1 MRHYE
6 LVVVLSPMISPDEA
20 GQAWER
26 IKGFITNREAEIV
39 HEERW
44 GTRRLAYPVKKGQY
58 QFLEGNYHLTR
69 FATEQ
74 SFNRELENYLKLD
87 DQVLRSL
94 VTATLTEEELAAHAA
109 QTRAPRPP
117 RPPAGAPPAGGPAP
131 GAAPAAAAT
140 AAPPAA
146 EGASA
151 PSADAP
157 AHACRR
163 GSPGRNFCRNARPR
177 GYTAR
182 RPPAGTAVRVT
193 GFAVNKII
201 VIGNLGSDPEMRY
214 TPNGQSVTSF
224 NIASNR
230 RYRTADGEQREETE
244 WFRCSAFGRLADVC
258 NQYLTRGQQVYVE
271 GRLRDAVIRIGTAS
285 LATHWTLRSPKCRC
299 WDAGET
305 TNMVAEVV
313 VTATVAATAAVRAEA
328 TSRRGTK
335 PTICPSSRVIQTT
348 GKLKRKRNV

>member
-26 IKGFITNREAEIV
+26 IKGYITNREAEIV

-117 RPPAGAPPAGGPAP
+117 RPAPGAPPAGGPAP
-131 GAAPAAAAT
+131 GAAPAPAAGAV
-140 AAPPAA
+140 AAPPADTPPPPAADAAPAA
-146 EGASA
+146 EAPPA
-151 PSADAP
+151 EAPAEQTAPEAAPPSADP
-157 AHACRR
+157 Q
-163 GSPGRNFCRNARPR
+163 
-177 GYTAR
+177 
-182 RPPAGTAVRVT
+182 
-193 GFAVNKII
+193 
-201 VIGNLGSDPEMRY
+201 PE
-214 TPNGQSVTSF
+214 Q
-224 NIASNR
+224 
-230 RYRTADGEQREETE
+230 
-244 WFRCSAFGRLADVC
+244 
-258 NQYLTRGQQVYVE
+258 
-271 GRLRDAVIRIGTAS
+271 
-285 LATHWTLRSPKCRC
+285 
-299 WDAGET
+299 
-305 TNMVAEVV
+305 
-313 VTATVAATAAVRAEA
+313 
-328 TSRRGTK
+328 
-335 PTICPSSRVIQTT
+335 PSE
-348 GKLKRKRNV
+348 

>member
-69 FATEQ
+69 FATEL

-117 RPPAGAPPAGGPAP
+117 RAPAGAPPAGGPAP
-131 GAAPAAAAT
+131 GAAPAPAAAAPSPSGAAPAPAAEAPT
-140 AAPPAA
+140 PSVAEAPPAAAPAAPPAA
-146 EGASA
+146 EAA
-151 PSADAP
+151 PPD
-157 AHACRR
+157 
-163 GSPGRNFCRNARPR
+163 SPQ
-177 GYTAR
+177 
-182 RPPAGTAVRVT
+182 
-193 GFAVNKII
+193 
-201 VIGNLGSDPEMRY
+201 PE
-214 TPNGQSVTSF
+214 Q
-224 NIASNR
+224 
-230 RYRTADGEQREETE
+230 
-244 WFRCSAFGRLADVC
+244 
-258 NQYLTRGQQVYVE
+258 
-271 GRLRDAVIRIGTAS
+271 
-285 LATHWTLRSPKCRC
+285 
-299 WDAGET
+299 
-305 TNMVAEVV
+305 
-313 VTATVAATAAVRAEA
+313 
-328 TSRRGTK
+328 
-335 PTICPSSRVIQTT
+335 PSE
-348 GKLKRKRNV
+348 

>member
-26 IKGFITNREAEIV
+26 IKGYITNREAEIV

-131 GAAPAAAAT
+131 GAAPAVAAT

-157 AHACRR
+157 A
-163 GSPGRNFCRNARPR
+163 
-177 GYTAR
+177 T
-182 RPPAGTAVRVT
+182 PAAEAAPAETST
-193 GFAVNKII
+193 
-201 VIGNLGSDPEMRY
+201 E
-214 TPNGQSVTSF
+214 TP
-224 NIASNR
+224 A
-230 RYRTADGEQREETE
+230 
-244 WFRCSAFGRLADVC
+244 
-258 NQYLTRGQQVYVE
+258 
-271 GRLRDAVIRIGTAS
+271 
-285 LATHWTLRSPKCRC
+285 P
-299 WDAGET
+299 ET
-305 TNMVAEVV
+305 T
-313 VTATVAATAAVRAEA
+313 
-328 TSRRGTK
+328 
-335 PTICPSSRVIQTT
+335 PSADPQPEQPSE
-348 GKLKRKRNV
+348 

>member
-1 MRHYE
+1 
-6 LVVVLSPMISPDEA
+6 MISPDEA

-131 GAAPAAAAT
+131 GAAAPTPTAPPAV
-140 AAPPAA
+140 APPAA

-151 PSADAP
+151 PSSDAP
-157 AHACRR
+157 A
-163 GSPGRNFCRNARPR
+163 
-177 GYTAR
+177 T
-182 RPPAGTAVRVT
+182 PA
-193 GFAVNKII
+193 
-201 VIGNLGSDPEMRY
+201 
-214 TPNGQSVTSF
+214 
-224 NIASNR
+224 
-230 RYRTADGEQREETE
+230 
-244 WFRCSAFGRLADVC
+244 
-258 NQYLTRGQQVYVE
+258 
-271 GRLRDAVIRIGTAS
+271 
-285 LATHWTLRSPKCRC
+285 
-299 WDAGET
+299 
-305 TNMVAEVV
+305 
-313 VTATVAATAAVRAEA
+313 AEA
-328 TSRRGTK
+328 TPAETSTES
-335 PTICPSSRVIQTT
+335 PVPEAAPPVEPQPEQPS
-348 GKLKRKRNV
+348 

>member
-69 FATEQ
+69 FATEL

-117 RPPAGAPPAGGPAP
+117 RPPAGAPPAGGPGP
-131 GAAPAAAAT
+131 GAAPAAAAAT
-140 AAPPAA
+140 PPASGDAPAPAAEAPAPPAA
-146 EGASA
+146 EAPPTEAPAESSA
-151 PSADAP
+151 PEAAP
-157 AHACRR
+157 TE
-163 GSPGRNFCRNARPR
+163 SPQ
-177 GYTAR
+177 
-182 RPPAGTAVRVT
+182 
-193 GFAVNKII
+193 
-201 VIGNLGSDPEMRY
+201 PE
-214 TPNGQSVTSF
+214 QTS
-224 NIASNR
+224 
-230 RYRTADGEQREETE
+230 E
-244 WFRCSAFGRLADVC
+244 
-258 NQYLTRGQQVYVE
+258 
-271 GRLRDAVIRIGTAS
+271 
-285 LATHWTLRSPKCRC
+285 
-299 WDAGET
+299 
-305 TNMVAEVV
+305 
-313 VTATVAATAAVRAEA
+313 
-328 TSRRGTK
+328 
-335 PTICPSSRVIQTT
+335 
-348 GKLKRKRNV
+348 

>member
-20 GQAWER
+20 GRAWER

-94 VTATLTEEELAAHAA
+94 VTVTLTEEELAAHAA

-131 GAAPAAAAT
+131 GAAPAATAT
-140 AAPPAA
+140 AAPPAV
-146 EGASA
+146 EGAPA
-151 PSADAP
+151 PSADTPATPAAEAAP
-157 AHACRR
+157 AETSTETPTPEA
-163 GSPGRNFCRNARPR
+163 A
-177 GYTAR
+177 
-182 RPPAGTAVRVT
+182 PPA
-193 GFAVNKII
+193 
-201 VIGNLGSDPEMRY
+201 DPQ
-214 TPNGQSVTSF
+214 P
-224 NIASNR
+224 
-230 RYRTADGEQREETE
+230 EQ
-244 WFRCSAFGRLADVC
+244 
-258 NQYLTRGQQVYVE
+258 
-271 GRLRDAVIRIGTAS
+271 
-285 LATHWTLRSPKCRC
+285 
-299 WDAGET
+299 
-305 TNMVAEVV
+305 
-313 VTATVAATAAVRAEA
+313 
-328 TSRRGTK
+328 
-335 PTICPSSRVIQTT
+335 PSE
-348 GKLKRKRNV
+348 

>member
-131 GAAPAAAAT
+131 GAAAPT
-140 AAPPAA
+140 PAAPPAA

-151 PSADAP
+151 PSSDAP
-157 AHACRR
+157 A
-163 GSPGRNFCRNARPR
+163 
-177 GYTAR
+177 T
-182 RPPAGTAVRVT
+182 PA
-193 GFAVNKII
+193 
-201 VIGNLGSDPEMRY
+201 
-214 TPNGQSVTSF
+214 
-224 NIASNR
+224 
-230 RYRTADGEQREETE
+230 
-244 WFRCSAFGRLADVC
+244 
-258 NQYLTRGQQVYVE
+258 
-271 GRLRDAVIRIGTAS
+271 
-285 LATHWTLRSPKCRC
+285 
-299 WDAGET
+299 
-305 TNMVAEVV
+305 
-313 VTATVAATAAVRAEA
+313 AEA
-328 TSRRGTK
+328 TPAETSTES
-335 PTICPSSRVIQTT
+335 PVPEAAPPVEPQPEQPS
-348 GKLKRKRNV
+348 